1 MRRLLSLLTIA
12 VLVGAPALAQPAPK
26 GKKPRPAAPAAPAK
40 PDEAPRAAAK
50 PCSECPTCP
59 EDDRALSRAL
69 TAAFEPVPEE
79 IRVLAVE
86 DLGLLGDPRAL
97 NVLASLLLD
106 PNPKISAA
114 ALRAVRAFQTPR
126 AEEILENVVRHPK
139 MTEPAKSEALQ
150 ALAFQRS
157 ATAREFLESVRDD
170 REGRFGAKLSTLAR
184 GALQQW
190 GEPPRR

>member
-1 MRRLLSLLTIA
+1 MRRLPPLLLTA
-12 VLVGAPALAQPAPK
+12 LLVGAPVLAQPAK
-26 GKKPRPAAPAAPAK
+26 GKKPKPPATATPPKEDEPPRPAARHCPECPVC
-40 PDEAPRAAAK
+40 PDE
-50 PCSECPTCP
+50 
-59 EDDRALSRAL
+59 DRAFARAI
-69 TAAFEPVPEE
+69 AAVFEPAPEE

-106 PNPKISAA
+106 ANPKISAA

-139 MTEPAKSEALQ
+139 MGEAAKIEALQ
-150 ALAFQRS
+150 SLTFQRS

-170 REGRFGAKLSTLAR
+170 RDGRFGAKLSNTAR
-184 GALQQW
+184 GVLQQW
-190 GEPPRR
+190 GELPRR